1 MRDANGNWI
10 WGYNMHI
17 GNTTSTQAELWVI
30 RQGLSKE
37 WIMGH
42 KRIIL
47 EIISLMVVKMLT
59 TNNVCMPLLST
70 FVNYCM
76 EFLNRT

>member
-10 WGYNMHI
+10 WGYNMDI

-30 RQGLSKE
+30 RQGLLKA

-42 KRIIL
+42 KHVIL
-47 EIISLMVVKMLT
+47 EIISLMVVKM
-59 TNNVCMPLLST
+59 
-70 FVNYCM
+70 
-76 EFLNRT
+76 